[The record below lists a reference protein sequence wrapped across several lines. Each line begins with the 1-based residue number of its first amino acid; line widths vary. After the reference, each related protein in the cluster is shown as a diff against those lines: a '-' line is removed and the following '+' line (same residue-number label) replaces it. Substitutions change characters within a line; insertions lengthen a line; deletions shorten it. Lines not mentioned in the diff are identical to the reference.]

1 MQPLRKRLRPDNI
14 PNEKRVERGRTGRT
28 IYLLLLGLFCIA
40 VANYLLGDYFLL
52 NADGLV
58 LRDQHVVATTYVARV
73 ETVEVREGQEVK
85 EGAALLKLQ
94 STDILERL
102 AELSTKQADIIAKI
116 TDFKVRAESVT
127 QLLPLAERRE
137 AEATQAIRQF
147 DTLLEGKYVTSVR
160 YEEAL
165 RANYEASRERVTLF
179 TQGNVLKEELTSLDR
194 ARDDADDALSKLQ
207 AIYADGLVHSPVNGS
222 IGTTIPS
229 VGTVYRPGDP
239 ILSIYSGQP
248 YVLVY
253 LPRRYLFTIRTGM
266 DVRITDGREVA
277 DGVVTEILPLTDTL
291 PKEFQNTFK
300 PSDRNQLAK
309 ITIAAP
315 SLFPLNQTV
324 RVSRH
329 MPLGGLVEIR
339 KLLGLSDSQAAT
351 RAP

>member
-28 IYLLLLGLFCIA
+28 IYLVLLGLFSIT
-40 VANYLLGDYFLL
+40 VANYLLGDFFLL
-52 NADGLV
+52 DADGLV

-73 ETVEVREGQEVK
+73 EDVDVREGQEVK

-94 STDILERL
+94 STEILERL
-102 AELSTKQADIIAKI
+102 ADLSTKQADIIAKI
-116 TDFKVRAESVT
+116 TDFKVRAESVSK
-127 QLLPLAERRE
+127 LLPLAERRE
-137 AEATQAIRQF
+137 AEAAQAIRQF

-165 RANYEASRERVTLF
+165 RANYEATRERVTLL

-222 IGTTIPS
+222 IGSTIPS

-239 ILSIYSGQP
+239 ILSIYSGEP

-266 DVRITDGREVA
+266 EVRITDGREVA

-309 ITIAAP
+309 IKISAP
-315 SLFPLNQTV
+315 SPFPLNQKV
-324 RVSRH
+324 SVSRH

-339 KLLGLSDSQAAT
+339 KLLGLSDAQVAT